1 MIILKNKEQLDE
13 VMTAVMDRRDMLL
26 DKLDNTFNNKKEKKL
41 NIQLKNI
48 EIALKILEKMHQEKI
63 KIWYK

>member
-13 VMTAVMDRRDMLL
+13 VMTAVMDRKDMLL

-41 NIQLKNI
+41 NTQLKNI
-48 EIALKILEKMHQEKI
+48 EIALKILEKMHREKI